1 MPDFPLGSIP
11 HLRLFLFVARATL
24 EILIP
29 DFVKQTSEE
38 KPKDSE
44 ELEVSVVILFCW
56 ERTCHTVTDPIA
68 STGTVLHVKGVVC
81 KRILLVFVKAE
92 GKVF

>member
-1 MPDFPLGSIP
+1 MPDFSLGSSP

-44 ELEVSVVILFCW
+44 ELEVSAVILFCW
-56 ERTCHTVTDPIA
+56 EHSCHTVTDPIA
-68 STGTVLHVKGVVC
+68 LTGIVHRVKGVVC

>member
-1 MPDFPLGSIP
+1 MPDFPLGSSP

-56 ERTCHTVTDPIA
+56 ERTIQSLTPLPPLGLCSMSRV
-68 STGTVLHVKGVVC
+68 
-81 KRILLVFVKAE
+81 
-92 GKVF
+92 

>member
-1 MPDFPLGSIP
+1 MV
-11 HLRLFLFVARATL
+11 FLFIARATL

-44 ELEVSVVILFCW
+44 ELEVSVIILPYL
-56 ERTCHTVTDPIA
+56 ELPI
-68 STGTVLHVKGVVC
+68 
-81 KRILLVFVKAE
+81 
-92 GKVF
+92 

>member
-1 MPDFPLGSIP
+1 MKTAGNDPNENCTPVFQRSLLIPVVIFFP
-11 HLRLFLFVARATL
+11 ARATL

-44 ELEVSVVILFCW
+44 ELEVRSQLSLCMLNSLKPSAFLHRIKTANLSDLF
-56 ERTCHTVTDPIA
+56 
-68 STGTVLHVKGVVC
+68 VL
-81 KRILLVFVKAE
+81 
-92 GKVF
+92 